1 MINGFKSGEDIHRIT
16 ASQVFGVPID
26 MVTSEQR
33 KRAKAVN
40 FGIVYGIGGYSL
52 AMDIGVTKKEADQYI
67 KSYFEKYPA
76 ISTYLTD
83 IVDQAKKDGYV
94 ETVFGRRRYI
104 PELTSSKAMLRAFG
118 ERVAMNS
125 PIQGSSADIIKM
137 AMVAV
142 NKRLKEE
149 GLDAKLIL
157 QVHDELIIESNRS
170 CADRAAE
177 ILKDTMENV
186 VSLSVPLT
194 VESSI
199 GNSWFECK

>member
-1 MINGFKSGEDIHRIT
+1 MET
-16 ASQVFGVPID
+16 A
-26 MVTSEQR
+26 
-33 KRAKAVN
+33 KR
-40 FGIVYGIGGYSL
+40 
-52 AMDIGVTKKEADQYI
+52 E
-67 KSYFEKYPA
+67 
-76 ISTYLTD
+76 
-83 IVDQAKKDGYV
+83 GYV

-142 NKRLKEE
+142 SRRLREE

-157 QVHDELIIESNRS
+157 QVHDELIIESARS

-177 ILKDTMENV
+177 ILKTEMENV

-194 VESSI
+194 VELST
-199 GNSWFECK
+199 GNSWYDCK